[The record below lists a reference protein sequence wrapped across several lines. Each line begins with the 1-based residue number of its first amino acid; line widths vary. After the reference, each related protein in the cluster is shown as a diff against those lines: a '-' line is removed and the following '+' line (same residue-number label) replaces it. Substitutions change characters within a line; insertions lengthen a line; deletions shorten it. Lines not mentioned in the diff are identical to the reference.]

1 MGRRILVVDD
11 EEDIRLVLSQILETQ
26 GFEVDTAENGAVAF
40 DKVKAEHYDLMVLDV
55 MMPVMDGFQLLEKLD
70 PGTKEK
76 LPIVVLTAK
85 ASDMDVMKG
94 YSIGASYYITK
105 PFDNISLLNAIL
117 YMLGDLSDDAM
128 VDAET
133 KL

>member
-26 GFEVDTAENGAVAF
+26 GFEVETAENGAVAY
-40 DKVKAEHYDLMVLDV
+40 DMIGAQTYDLMVLDV

-70 PGTKEK
+70 PATKEQ

-85 ASDMDVMKG
+85 AADVDVMKG

-105 PFDNISLLNAIL
+105 PFDNVSLLNAIL
-117 YMLGDLSDDAM
+117 YMLGDLSDDDMA
-128 VDAET
+128 DIEL

>member
-11 EEDIRLVLSQILETQ
+11 EEDIRLVLGQILETQ
-26 GFEVDTAENGAVAF
+26 GFEVHTAENGAVAY
-40 DKVKAEHYDLMVLDV
+40 DKIGEETYDLMVLDV

-70 PGTKEK
+70 PAVKEK

-85 ASDMDVMKG
+85 ASDVDVMKG

-105 PFDNISLLNAIL
+105 PFDNVSLLNAIL
-117 YMLGDLSDDAM
+117 YMLGDLSDDDMA
-128 VDAET
+128 DIEL

>member
-26 GFEVDTAENGAVAF
+26 GFEVETAENGQVAY
-40 DKVKAEHYDLMVLDV
+40 DKVKAAHFDLMVLDV

-70 PGTKEK
+70 PETKEK

-105 PFDNISLLNAIL
+105 PFDNVSLLNAIL
-117 YMLGDLSDDAM
+117 YMLGDLSDQDMA
-128 VDAET
+128 DIEL

>member
-11 EEDIRLVLSQILETQ
+11 EEDIRLVLSQILLTQ
-26 GFEVDTAENGAVAF
+26 GFDVDTAENGAVAY
-40 DKVKAEHYDLMVLDV
+40 DKVTTEKFDLMVLDV
-55 MMPVMDGFQLLEKLD
+55 MMPVMDGFQLLEKLS
-70 PGTKEK
+70 PEIKEK